1 MMKGITRTIAVMAF
15 VALLV
20 PLTAV
25 AKESEL
31 KGPSALAGK
40 GFFGGDI
47 TMEMADGQRPV
58 QIGARGGYVG
68 ILDLG
73 GDLEVRC
80 QGKGVV
86 QKKQTDRGDVYLC
99 AGRGGQ
105 AIVLGSHFKFR
116 GFAMRYRALVP
127 AGASGTFHG
136 RFVECTKADG
146 ESEAKWSCGDERRNG
161 IRERA
166 DEKRDELKERGQ
178 AKQDERK
185 DKAQE
190 RKDKAQEQRQE
201 RKQNAQEKR
210 QERKEKGK
218 QRGAEKPEASE
229 NDEVPTLAELAA
241 MLAGK

>member
-1 MMKGITRTIAVMAF
+1 MMKGITRMTAAMAF

-25 AKESEL
+25 AKESEV

-58 QIGARGGYVG
+58 QLSARGGYVG

-73 GDLEVRC
+73 GDLHVRC
-80 QGKGVV
+80 QGKGAV

-105 AIVLGSHFKFR
+105 AIVLGSHFTFR

-146 ESEAKWSCGDERRNG
+146 GSEAKWSCGDERRNG

-178 AKQDERK
+178 AKQDELK
-185 DKAQE
+185 E
-190 RKDKAQEQRQE
+190 KAQEQRQE
-201 RKQNAQEKR
+201 RKEKR
-210 QERKEKGK
+210 K
-218 QRGAEKPEASE
+218 QPGDEKPEASE
-229 NDEVPTLAELAA
+229 DDEVPTLAELAA